1 MKRRTPPNRP
11 VIRPWAIAIF
21 AVAWLLVGVFGAPT
35 LLAVAQ
41 PDANDNDVEAPAA
54 DDNDAEAPDA
64 NDNDVEAPTPSP
76 SDLLPPVV
84 VPDEEPDV
92 VPDEE
97 PEVVPEVAPPK
108 TPAVCAPPRCRPARV
123 LRCRPRLLARCRAR
137 VVTRRRPRLLGRCRA
152 RVVRGRPVLRRRVVC
167 APCPAPGVEP
177 AEQAQ
182 ADPWQSLFDG
192 ETLKNWEPTE
202 FGGQGK
208 VEGRDGMIVMELGH
222 DMTGVTFVGTP
233 PQTNYELRLQAQ
245 RLAGHDF
252 FGTTTFPVG
261 EEHCSLVVGGWGG
274 TIVGLSNVDF
284 YDASDNL
291 TTTFHNFQDEMWYD
305 IRIRVSDHKITAWID
320 DEKVVEHPREGHQ
333 FGVRFESEP
342 SRPLGISTWQTSGAV
357 RNIRLRD
364 LTKEEVDADRAEE
377 G

>member
-1 MKRRTPPNRP
+1 MAEP
-11 VIRPWAIAIF
+11 
-21 AVAWLLVGVFGAPT
+21 
-35 LLAVAQ
+35 AQ
-41 PDANDNDVEAPAA
+41 
-54 DDNDAEAPDA
+54 
-64 NDNDVEAPTPSP
+64 
-76 SDLLPPVV
+76 
-84 VPDEEPDV
+84 
-92 VPDEE
+92 
-97 PEVVPEVAPPK
+97 
-108 TPAVCAPPRCRPARV
+108 
-123 LRCRPRLLARCRAR
+123 
-137 VVTRRRPRLLGRCRA
+137 
-152 RVVRGRPVLRRRVVC
+152 
-167 APCPAPGVEP
+167 P

-192 ETLKNWEPTE
+192 QTLKHWKPTE

-208 VEGRDGMIVMELGH
+208 VEVRDGMIVMEMGH
-222 DMTGVTFVGTP
+222 DMTGVTFAGKP
-233 PQTNYELRLQAQ
+233 PQTNYELQLQAQ

-274 TIVGLSNVDF
+274 TIVGLSSIDF

-291 TTTFHNFQDEMWYD
+291 TTTFHNFQDETWYD

-320 DEKVVEHPREGHQ
+320 DEQVVRHRREGHQ

-357 RNIRLRD
+357 RNIRLRN
-364 LTKEEVDADRAEE
+364 LTEEEVDADRPEE